1 MLTMRAPRACAEYF
15 KERDPNTAI
24 NESYIRRLIKSGDI
38 PCIRNGKKILV
49 SVESIDAYLS
59 ETLSGGEHDNART

>member
-15 KERDPNTAI
+15 KNRDPDTAI
-24 NESYIRRLIKSGDI
+24 NESYIRRLISNGDI
-38 PCIRNGKKILV
+38 PYIRNGKKILV

-59 ETLSGGEHDNART
+59 ETLSGGIEL

>member
-1 MLTMRAPRACAEYF
+1 MLTMRAPRKCAEYF

-24 NESYIRRLIKSGDI
+24 NESYIRRLIANGDV
-38 PCIRNGKKILV
+38 PYIRNGKKILV

-59 ETLSGGEHDNART
+59 ETLSGGVHDNE